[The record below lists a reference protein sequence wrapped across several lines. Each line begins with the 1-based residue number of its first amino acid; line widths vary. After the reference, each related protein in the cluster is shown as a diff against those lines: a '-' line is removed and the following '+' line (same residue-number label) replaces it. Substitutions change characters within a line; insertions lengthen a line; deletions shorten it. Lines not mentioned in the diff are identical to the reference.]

1 MPTGIHRHNVKLEGE
16 AAAAH
21 GRGADDGWQA
31 HRRAV
36 AAAHPTGQPVVAGV
50 VGQADVVVGMVE
62 PMGVEMGMRK
72 IGANGTPAKKP
83 YVIALLTLI
92 GAALA
97 VKAVPS
103 DAFVCT
109 FSLAGSNAGCSASV
123 TLQNKCL
130 GTFRQQ
136 LTVSMKLGEGQY
148 CVAPSC
154 SKGCDAVN
162 SNLIKAEYTAEIDK
176 GGEISSFL
184 PGGNLAALNDEACL
198 GFETIQNINY
208 PDGAPTGRHGEDPIK
223 TALLVLK
230 IFYILPGVVFAIITA
245 MWVGV
250 ACQRKTLLQIH
261 AKDGNCCKCCCP
273 PFLFVLA
280 FICCGALIALVKVAD
295 STYLSSFLV
304 TTTKVIGSGSGAAC
318 TTGCVGTVVVN
329 GACGAGDTLK
339 LQMAEAAIALLA
351 MITGCACVR
360 F

>member
-1 MPTGIHRHNVKLEGE
+1 
-16 AAAAH
+16 
-21 GRGADDGWQA
+21 
-31 HRRAV
+31 
-36 AAAHPTGQPVVAGV
+36 VVAGV

-109 FSLAGSNAGCSASV
+109 FGLTGSDAGCSASV
-123 TLQNKCL
+123 RNENKCL
-130 GTFRQQ
+130 GTFGQQ
-136 LTVSMKLGEGQY
+136 LTVSMKLGEGKY
-148 CVAPSC
+148 CVAPTC
-154 SKGCDAVN
+154 SVGCDALN
-162 SNLIKAEYTAEIDK
+162 RNLIDASYTAEIDK
-176 GGEISSFL
+176 GGEISGFL
-184 PGGNLAALNDEACL
+184 PGGNLTALNDETCL
-198 GFETIQNINY
+198 GFETIQNSINLT
-208 PDGAPTGRHGEDPIK
+208 PRGGGNNEEHVK
-223 TALLVLK
+223 NALLVLK
-230 IFYILPGVVFAIITA
+230 IFYILPGVVFAIITV

-295 STYLSSFLV
+295 SAYLSSFSV
-304 TTTKVIGSGSGAAC
+304 ATTKVISDPSNGLK
-318 TTGCVGTVVVN
+318 VGTVIVN